1 MSKSF
6 YDYTVGIEEEY
17 QLVNTETGELNS
29 AIDILLKEKSEDEA
43 GNKITSEMM
52 QCQVEIG
59 TKVCTSLQ
67 EAREQL
73 VSIRRTVSNLARNH
87 GLSIV
92 AAGSHPFS
100 KWKDQDITERARYRG
115 LELENKRLAR
125 QLLVCGMHMHIGMD
139 DDDARIDIM
148 NQLSYFCPHL
158 LCLSASSPFWGGH
171 DTGLQSYRSVIFEC
185 LPRTGIPPKFRSWS
199 DYQEFLDLSVQLN
212 CIDEPTKI
220 RWDIRPS
227 PKFPTLEIRIADVC
241 PKLDETIAICA
252 LKIAL
257 VAKLKKMQRS
267 NQSWR
272 HYRKELIQENKWRA
286 VRYGLNGKL
295 LDLGRKREEG
305 ARKLIFQLLTFV
317 DDVVDDLG
325 ITEEISGIH
334 NILADGN
341 SADRQLA
348 VYKENNSTK
357 DVVDLLKKET
367 MLGIEN

>member
-1 MSKSF
+1 MPKSP
-6 YDYTVGIEEEY
+6 YEYTIGIEEEY
-17 QLVNTETGELNS
+17 QLVNTETRELNS

-43 GNKITSEMM
+43 GNKITCEMM

-59 TKVCTSLQ
+59 TKVCSSLQ

-73 VSIRRTVSNLARNH
+73 ISVRRTVSNIAEKH
-87 GLSIV
+87 GLSII

-100 KWKDQDITERARYRG
+100 KWKDQNITERARYRG

-125 QLLVCGMHMHIGMD
+125 QLLICGMHMHIGMED
-139 DDDARIDIM
+139 DEARIDIM
-148 NQLSYFCPHL
+148 NQMSYFCPHI
-158 LCLSASSPFWGGH
+158 LCLSASSPFWGGY

-185 LPRTGIPPKFRSWS
+185 LPRTGIPPYFRSWS
-199 DYQEFLDLSVQLN
+199 EYQEYIDLSVQLN

-227 PKFPTLEIRIADVC
+227 PKFPTLEIRVADVC
-241 PKLDETIAICA
+241 PKLDDTIAICA

-272 HYRKELIQENKWRA
+272 TYRKELIQENKWRA
-286 VRYGLNGKL
+286 VRYGLGGKL
-295 LDLGRKREEG
+295 LDLGRKREEE

-325 ITEEISGIH
+325 IREELSHIH

-348 VYKENNSTK
+348 VFEKNQDTK
-357 DVVDLLKKET
+357 DVVDHLIEET
-367 MLGIEN
+367 MMGVE